1 MKSLLKM
8 MIGLA
13 FAFWF
18 FILWACKSLLSSDI
32 PVTIS
37 TWDTILFSFI
47 YLVSTIVALIYV
59 RFAPN
64 GKIHIFLSIP
74 TLLWGLSTAQVF
86 THQYHPYDTLMS
98 VIGLIGA
105 GAILFFSILMQ
116 RKSMIGWGEK

>member
-37 TWDTILFSFI
+37 TWDTILFSFS
-47 YLVSTIVALIYV
+47 YLVSTVVALLYV
-59 RFAPN
+59 RFTYN

-74 TLLWGLSTAQVF
+74 TLLWGLSIAQVF

-98 VIGLIGA
+98 VIGFIGS
-105 GAILFFSILMQ
+105 GAIMFFSILMQ
-116 RKSMIGWGEK
+116 RKSPNFT